1 MDKLSTI
8 LDLLK
13 NSKSN
18 YFVGI
23 NTEFHT
29 QYVKVNTVYF
39 DWVEGIAIFTGILI
53 DIRDSRIA
61 ISNKFN
67 ITEID
72 TNDTSSIQESVFNNI
87 LDNYI
92 TSLKYG

>member
-1 MDKLSTI
+1 MTKLITI

-18 YFVGI
+18 CFIGI

-29 QYVKVNTVYF
+29 QYVKVNTVNF
-39 DWVEGIAIFTGILI
+39 NWVEGTIIFTGILI
-53 DIRDSRIA
+53 DIIDARIS

-72 TNDTSSIQESVFNNI
+72 TNNPSSIQEYDFNYLLN
-87 LDNYI
+87 DYI
-92 TSLKYG
+92 TSLRNG